1 VSQPPSFVPRDLLV
15 VPGYFETQEPKNLQW
30 HLATDYLGAV
40 RLAWAMQQQELA
52 NAMFHLRTTAEKTI
66 PEVAAILGIQRRQL
80 WSKLT
85 GRSPAQE
92 DDLITWSWMTDT
104 PRRTAPLR
112 ELLEDPS
119 RVHVPR
125 LGQIRLETLE

>member
-1 VSQPPSFVPRDLLV
+1 
-15 VPGYFETQEPKNLQW
+15 
-30 HLATDYLGAV
+30 
-40 RLAWAMQQQELA
+40 MQQQELA
-52 NAMFHLRTTAEKTI
+52 NAMFHLRTTAEKSI

-119 RVHVPR
+119 RFHVPR
-125 LGQIRLETLE
+125 LGRIRLETLE